1 MNLGSRYQPKN
12 YRRPSRKR
20 RIRRPSKKQKKRRP
34 TKKQKKRRPTKKQT
48 KRRPSK
54 RKSKSRPIRK
64 EKKRRLKVSDIMF
77 EIHRSLMSKPD
88 PEIIPTVE
96 NREFFQGLFKL
107 FYSKSLFF
115 LLLNLNLGIRYDPS
129 DYRRLS
135 YQPRHYRSLRY
146 QPSFYRGLSG
156 NNLGKN

>member
-20 RIRRPSKKQKKRRP
+20 RRRRPS
-34 TKKQKKRRPTKKQT
+34 KKQKKRRPTKKQT

-54 RKSKSRPIRK
+54 TRKKSRPIRK
-64 EKKRRLKVSDIMF
+64 EKKRRLNVADIMF
-77 EIHRSLMSKPD
+77 EIHRSLISKPD
-88 PEIIPTVE
+88 SEIIPSVE
-96 NREFFQGLFKL
+96 NRKFFQGLFKL
-107 FYSKSLFF
+107 FYISKSLFF
-115 LLLNLNLGIRYDPS
+115 LFLSLNLGSRYDPS
-129 DYRRLS
+129 NYRRLS

-146 QPSFYRGLSG
+146 HPRIYRGLLG

>member
-20 RIRRPSKKQKKRRP
+20 RRRRPSKKQKKRRP
-34 TKKQKKRRPTKKQT
+34 TKRRPTKIPT

-54 RKSKSRPIRK
+54 KRGASRPRRK
-64 EKKRRLKVSDIMF
+64 EEKRRLKVSDIMF

-96 NREFFQGLFKL
+96 NTEFFQGTPGPHLVR
-107 FYSKSLFF
+107 YSTSA
-115 LLLNLNLGIRYDPS
+115 RYEKYSIIHLVRPIIHLV
-129 DYRRLS
+129 RIFALS
-135 YQPRHYRSLRY
+135 TS
-146 QPSFYRGLSG
+146 
-156 NNLGKN
+156 

>member
-20 RIRRPSKKQKKRRP
+20 RRRRPSKTKRRPTKRRP
-34 TKKQKKRRPTKKQT
+34 TKKTT

-54 RKSKSRPIRK
+54 KRGASRPRK
-64 EKKRRLKVSDIMF
+64 KEEKRRLKVSDIMF

-115 LLLNLNLGIRYDPS
+115 LLLNLNLGSRYDPS
-129 DYRRLS
+129 NYRRHS

-146 QPSFYRGLSG
+146 HPRIYRGLLG

>member
-20 RIRRPSKKQKKRRP
+20 RRRRPSKKQKKRRP
-34 TKKQKKRRPTKKQT
+34 IKRKKR
-48 KRRPSK
+48 RRPSK
-54 RKSKSRPIRK
+54 KKKKSRPIRK
-64 EKKRRLKVSDIMF
+64 EEKRRLNVADIMF

-107 FYSKSLFF
+107 LFSKSQLFLF
-115 LLLNLNLGIRYDPS
+115 SHLNLGSRYDPS
-129 DYRRLS
+129 NYRRHS
-135 YQPRHYRSLRY
+135 YQPKHYRSLRY
-146 QPSFYRGLSG
+146 HPRIYRGLLG

>member
-20 RIRRPSKKQKKRRP
+20 RRRRPSKKP
-34 TKKQKKRRPTKKQT
+34 KKRRPTKKQT
-48 KRRPSK
+48 KRRPPKKRGASK
-54 RKSKSRPIRK
+54 PRRK
-64 EKKRRLKVSDIMF
+64 EEKRRLKVSDIMF

-88 PEIIPTVE
+88 QIIPTVK
-96 NREFFQGLFKL
+96 NRELFQGLFKL
-107 FYSKSLFF
+107 FYIKSLFF
-115 LLLNLNLGIRYDPS
+115 LLSNLNLGSRYDPS

-146 QPSFYRGLSG
+146 QPRIYRGLLG